1 MDSKAHRIIQHL
13 IDGPNGTRG
22 IVIALGVQDLSAQ
35 GNKMFLHFGDSY
47 LSIEIRQ
54 VNSPYS
60 YSLRFEFLIVLT
72 RYKDGMEG
80 GLQMILP
87 MGGELT
93 SESHNL
99 FREMVIK
106 LLDKDPYLF

>member
-35 GNKMFLHFGDSY
+35 GNKMFLYCGDSY
-47 LSIEIRQ
+47 LSIGLRQ
-54 VNSPYS
+54 IISPFS
-60 YSLRFEFLIVLT
+60 HSQFLIVVT
-72 RYKDGMEG
+72 RYKDGVEG
-80 GLQMILP
+80 GLQMLLP
-87 MGGELT
+87 AGGELT
-93 SESHNL
+93 SKTHNL